1 MHQQNVS
8 KDVTKVVDE
17 SDIVVDI
24 VEIVELY
31 IIPIMITQNEFSD
44 GTTADTN

>member
-31 IIPIMITQNEFSD
+31 IVPIMITH

>member
-8 KDVTKVVDE
+8 KDITKAVDE

-31 IIPIMITQNEFSD
+31 IVPIMITQNEFSD